1 MELPR
6 LKKLYE
12 TYRDEG
18 FEIIAI
24 DRANDKARAEA
35 FINENQLPYVFL
47 DNGTSDEDE
56 VVRNVFG
63 NRVFPTSYFLD
74 AEGKVRNVHIGFEEG
89 DEVRF
94 EAELKEILG
103 K

>member
-6 LKKLYE
+6 LKDLYE
-12 TYRDEG
+12 QYKNKG

-24 DRANDKARAEA
+24 DRANDRERAAA
-35 FINENQLPYVFL
+35 FTSENDLPYIFL

-56 VVRNVFG
+56 LVSRVFG

-74 AEGKVRNVHIGFEEG
+74 ADGKIRNVHIGFEEG
-89 DEVRF
+89 DELVF
-94 EAELKEILG
+94 EDELKAILE
-103 K
+103 

>member
-6 LKKLYE
+6 LKDLYE
-12 TYRDEG
+12 QYNDQG

-24 DRANDKARAEA
+24 DRANDREGAAT
-35 FINENQLPYVFL
+35 FISENQLPYTFL

-56 VVRNVFG
+56 LVRNVFG
-63 NRVFPTSYFLD
+63 NRLFPTSYFLD
-74 AEGKVRNVHIGFEEG
+74 ADGKIRNVHIGFEVG
-89 DEVRF
+89 DEIVF
-94 EAELKEILG
+94 EEELKKIL